1 MLTVTLSPFVTV
13 LVEDREPYN
22 RVPYKDERGEHDTQ
36 LLNDHVP
43 NRIYLIDLR
52 MGHEFLLNP

>member
-1 MLTVTLSPFVTV
+1 MFTVTLSPFVIE
-13 LVEDREPYN
+13 LVENREPYN
-22 RVPYKDERGEHDTQ
+22 RNRCNDERGEHDTQ

-43 NRIYLIDLR
+43 SRIYLIDLR